1 MSEDKVLEYNESNGL
16 RIYILHVFCNGEK
29 EHRMTWLY
37 LLLDL
42 IQIVASLLCALSFLP
57 SVELTTKSAK
67 IPLGSTNNKTIH
79 KVIKVVNFIITVIF
93 LLSSNF

>member
-16 RIYILHVFCNGEK
+16 RIYILHVFYNEEK

-37 LLLDL
+37 PLLGL
-42 IQIVASLLCALSFLP
+42 IQIVASLLCTLSFLP
-57 SVELTTKSAK
+57 SVELATKSAN
-67 IPLGSTNNKTIH
+67 IPLGSTNNKTID
-79 KVIKVVNFIITVIF
+79 KVIKVVNFIITAIF